1 MREPLQIR
9 LRTGDAKTIF
19 FKSLDRAVIN
29 LLTGIIAPRCVHH
42 LMDFTEANIPGHQSV
57 KQPLRIGTY
66 NHIFMQR
73 GDIEK
78 GRFGPDSEIFHI
90 VGEII

>member
-1 MREPLQIR
+1 
-9 LRTGDAKTIF
+9 
-19 FKSLDRAVIN
+19 
-29 LLTGIIAPRCVHH
+29 
-42 LMDFTEANIPGHQSV
+42 MDFAEANIPGYKSV
-57 KQPLRIGTY
+57 KKPLRIGTY